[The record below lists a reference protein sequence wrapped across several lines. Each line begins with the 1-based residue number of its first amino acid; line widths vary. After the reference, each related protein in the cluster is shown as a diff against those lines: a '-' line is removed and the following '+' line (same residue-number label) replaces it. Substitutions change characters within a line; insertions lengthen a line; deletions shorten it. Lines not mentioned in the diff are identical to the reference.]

1 MREDQ
6 IKRLDDLAEG
16 IMDVF
21 LDEADPTAWKGSVPV
36 GQMDDKQRG
45 NRYWELKNVN
55 QVGALLMQALNLKA
69 KIAAPAVPPWQN
81 PGPESDPEKD
91 IKRYESEAHKLLAKV
106 RGG

>member
-6 IKRLDDLAEG
+6 IKRLDQLAEKV
-16 IMDVF
+16 MEVF
-21 LDEADPTAWKGSVPV
+21 LSDADPEAWRGKGPV
-36 GQMDDKQRG
+36 AQMEDKQRG
-45 NRYWELKNVN
+45 NLYWELKCAN

-69 KIAAPAVPPWQN
+69 KIAAPPVPPWQN
-81 PGPESDPEKD
+81 PPPETDPEKD